1 MKKSASLAFSS
12 FVNGLDVNGHAVSEV
27 EHRERGVV
35 LGGLQ
40 EEWVKLWDP

>member
-1 MKKSASLAFSS
+1 MKKSASLAYSS
-12 FVNGLDVNGHAVSEV
+12 FVNGLDVNEHAVDEV

-35 LGGLQ
+35 LGRLE